1 MLDLDPPGHG
11 RMRASMRRGQERFVE
26 RVHLTR
32 VEHDARGASDHQQRG
47 DEDARPAGGDLTRDA
62 VAHRG

>member
-1 MLDLDPPGHG
+1 
-11 RMRASMRRGQERFVE
+11 MRRGQERFVE